1 MEEQKPLRK
10 KVTTILVITT
20 AILAIV
26 IVLMFANIIPTWNS
40 NREARLVN
48 VGLGARDL
56 GQEPPYDVQA
66 LRIEGYVCNVGVET
80 AYKSQLHVVSTYVT
94 GGVALDTYINIG
106 DGGTIYGGG
115 HSIKI
120 TVDIPYSG
128 NTALGSSTLTPTC
141 SQTP

>member
-1 MEEQKPLRK
+1 VEEQKPLRK

-94 GGVALDTYINIG
+94 GGIALDTYINIG
-106 DGGTIYGGG
+106 NGGTIYGGD
-115 HSIKI
+115 SIKI
-120 TVDIPYSG
+120 NVDIPYSG
-128 NTALGSSTLTPTC
+128 NTALGTTSILTPTC